1 MMWNHLQNYYIKYSF
16 KGTIFKSHKLI
27 LNMGEQFTAEDSK
40 KMMPFLQDN
49 YKEFGFSKFDYLPN
63 SLRIM
68 KIDSELV
75 KKLETKNE
83 RLYIVFKFVEKS
95 EFNTFANIPSSTIM
109 NSSSYDIVNSLFFTV
124 FYSFFIQKLGIG

>member
-1 MMWNHLQNYYIKYSF
+1 
-16 KGTIFKSHKLI
+16 
-27 LNMGEQFTAEDSK
+27 MGEQFTAEDSK